1 MSSPQSTS
9 GQPEQQKKAPE
20 EQVTFRFCSECSNML
35 YPKEDEDS
43 HKLQFTC
50 RTCQYTEEAT
60 STCVFRNVMNNAVGE
75 TAGVTQ
81 DVGSDP
87 TVRVHLSLPDSDSAP
102 SVSTPQPG
110 FVGESHGSDTQP
122 LDPSAAAAEAAA
134 DADPAL
140 CMRCGFVLLQCR
152 RCDRPASTDQY
163 NALVQSDPDFAA
175 RRAMQFIQ
183 VANAY
188 KNLSPN
194 EQGTWEVN
202 FASCNKP
209 RHADGNPDSISYYL
223 PMSSMGDSD
232 DADPRKLSE
241 WSRMIMATRR
251 CCSRNILSP
260 EQSRPHLYL
269 AIT

>member
-9 GQPEQQKKAPE
+9 GQPEQKKAPF

-50 RTCQYTEEAT
+50 RTCQYTEEAN

-87 TVRVHLSLPDSDSAP
+87 TVRIDLSLPESASAP
-102 SVSTPQPG
+102 SVAAPQPG
-110 FVGESHGSDTQP
+110 FVGESHGSDTEP
-122 LDPSAAAAEAAA
+122 LDPSSDAAEG
-134 DADPAL
+134 DPAL

-152 RCDRPASTDQY
+152 RCDRPASADQY
-163 NALVQSDPDFAA
+163 NALVQSDPEFAT

-188 KNLSPN
+188 NHLSPN
-194 EQGTWEVN
+194 EQGAWEVN
-202 FASCNKP
+202 FASCNMP
-209 RHADGNPDSISYYL
+209 RHTNDDSGQHQPLPSYEF
-223 PMSSMGDSD
+223 SGE
-232 DADPRKLSE
+232 R
-241 WSRMIMATRR
+241 
-251 CCSRNILSP
+251 
-260 EQSRPHLYL
+260 
-269 AIT
+269 